1 MAYAMAT
8 PKEHIEEIR
17 RKMFFIGSEVINPL
31 TKMVHRAVE
40 LLSAELYTKD
50 VHFLMELIQNAED
63 NEYLEGVDPS
73 LEFVITS
80 RDITGTEAPATL
92 LIFNNE
98 KGFSA
103 KNIESI
109 CDVGNSTKKGNRKSG
124 YIGEKGIGFK
134 SVFLI
139 CAQPYI
145 FSNGYQ
151 IKFTEEP
158 CPHCNLGYIVPDWVN
173 EKPSLS
179 DIQKL
184 YGSGSKDLPTTTF
197 VLPLKP
203 DKVKPVKQQLSSVH
217 PEVLLFLSK
226 IKRLSVREDN
236 EDPLRNTVSAIA
248 INSETNFVT
257 RKNIDAE
264 SYTLHL
270 AVNGDRNNKECNYYM
285 WRQRFP
291 VKQENKVER
300 RMDVEEW
307 VITLAFPNGERLRRG
322 ATSPGIYAFLP
333 TEMVTNF
340 PFIIQ
345 ADFLLASSRENIL
358 LDNKWNQGILSCVSS
373 AFVNALISLV
383 KMTEGAP
390 VSSLPPMFRFLP
402 VDSSSYSQ
410 LNKDVREPIRA
421 KLIEEDIVPSE
432 SCMVQKF
439 FHKPR
444 DVGRLMPRFWN
455 ILKKAK
461 VEGVSLRN
469 LSHHGLH
476 VLNSSFDREEYDP
489 VLNFLGVA
497 PVNSEWYAKCIQSSN
512 LVLGVSEEVYCELLV
527 FLAEN
532 WSSKFCNTNIG
543 SIPLIKYVDVDGNVA
558 LCSINASRQYDMVC
572 LSPQLSWLTAC
583 NKEFRCAANRFFM
596 PESTYVALLL
606 CYQTEVVLQ
615 WLKNWVKVATVTVYD
630 YAAVLIKH
638 LQNDRKLAVVFAYFL
653 YHSLSKR
660 YLSSREVEILC
671 GLMPLVDNY
680 GAVSTNGNGVLVPAN
695 GSKWAELIV
704 SNPWR
709 QEGYIELG
717 EDYLRPGNFAGQRTT
732 GEQIIEFLKSH
743 VGASDI
749 PHLSPPNAW
758 IPAVSAPLT
767 KQNTFL
773 LLDWVKNLK
782 FRGFGIPTKF
792 LACIKEG
799 SWLKITMNG
808 SPAGYRPPSQS
819 FFLTSSLGNIL
830 KNGSM
835 LVDIP
840 LVDQNFYGE
849 SIINYK
855 EELKTIGV
863 MFEYREACEFIG
875 KYLMSRAAFSHV
887 TKDNVF
893 SILNFIRFLR
903 EKFLSP
909 DSFIESIKEGSWL
922 KTSHGY
928 RSPVTSVLHDQEW
941 RIASQISGIPFID
954 QNYYGEEILCYKV
967 ELQLLG
973 VMVEFNQNYQLVIDN
988 LKLPSSSACLTAEA
1002 VHLVLACMRHS
1013 KSSDRLVKA
1022 LGNAKCLKT
1031 DEGYKSPGECFL
1043 FDPEWGCLLEVFK
1056 GFPIID
1062 QNFYGRNIV
1071 CSKREL
1077 QQLGVVVEFEKAVKA
1092 FVCLFK
1098 QQASSSSIS
1107 KDHVLKFL
1115 SCYRQ
1120 LNGTSLKFPAEFIN
1134 CIRETKWLWTRLGDY
1149 RSPRDCILFGPDW
1162 KSIASITLLPFI
1174 DDSDRFYSMA
1184 IHEFEEELEDMGTV
1198 VAFEDGVKF
1207 IADGLFINPCNV
1219 TRANV
1224 ISLLQC
1230 IRILREKNYTFTRS
1244 FNEKVTQKWLR
1255 THGSEVYS
1263 SPKQCLLFDSTC
1275 ELNLLKQTD
1284 GPFLDEDFYGSEIK
1298 YYREELNTI
1307 GVTVDLE
1314 KGCPLLASHLDF
1326 HTDFLTIVRI
1336 YNVLAQLKWQP
1347 HGEAARRIWIPE
1359 GSQSGQWVSPVECV
1373 LHDKDGLFSTQMKVL
1388 DKHYDWKLLSF
1399 FSSAFGVKSNPL
1411 VEDYC
1416 KLWKVWESSEYK
1428 LSNAECCAFWG
1439 CVLKQSSSK
1448 TKKLMADSL
1457 VKLPVNSGL
1466 DGILLFDKRDV
1477 FIADDLQL
1485 KDVIEKSSPHS
1496 LFVWYPQPSL
1506 PSLPQTTLLDLYRKI
1521 GVRTISDCVQ
1531 KEELSL
1537 GEGVEHKQLN
1547 QKDYYIGKGLVKL
1560 ILGFLADPSIQ
1571 MEPAKRHDAVKCLLN
1586 LTILETAEPITVR
1599 YNLSLSSGEIVDAR
1613 ACQMIRCDRNSGKL
1627 FTQKI
1632 DRSGG
1637 HKNRIEYAIPFAET
1651 ISKGVLWDREDH
1663 INSLSELIKLAFF
1676 VEFNEEAVEIL
1687 MKSKNLQI
1695 FMEDEEFLSVAFP
1708 SE

>member
-1 MAYAMAT
+1 
-8 PKEHIEEIR
+8 
-17 RKMFFIGSEVINPL
+17 
-31 TKMVHRAVE
+31 
-40 LLSAELYTKD
+40 
-50 VHFLMELIQNAED
+50 
-63 NEYLEGVDPS
+63 
-73 LEFVITS
+73 
-80 RDITGTEAPATL
+80 
-92 LIFNNE
+92 
-98 KGFSA
+98 
-103 KNIESI
+103 
-109 CDVGNSTKKGNRKSG
+109 
-124 YIGEKGIGFK
+124 
-134 SVFLI
+134 
-139 CAQPYI
+139 
-145 FSNGYQ
+145 
-151 IKFTEEP
+151 
-158 CPHCNLGYIVPDWVN
+158 
-173 EKPSLS
+173 
-179 DIQKL
+179 
-184 YGSGSKDLPTTTF
+184 
-197 VLPLKP
+197 
-203 DKVKPVKQQLSSVH
+203 
-217 PEVLLFLSK
+217 
-226 IKRLSVREDN
+226 
-236 EDPLRNTVSAIA
+236 
-248 INSETNFVT
+248 
-257 RKNIDAE
+257 
-264 SYTLHL
+264 
-270 AVNGDRNNKECNYYM
+270 
-285 WRQRFP
+285 
-291 VKQENKVER
+291 
-300 RMDVEEW
+300 
-307 VITLAFPNGERLRRG
+307 
-322 ATSPGIYAFLP
+322 
-333 TEMVTNF
+333 
-340 PFIIQ
+340 
-345 ADFLLASSRENIL
+345 
-358 LDNKWNQGILSCVSS
+358 
-373 AFVNALISLV
+373 
-383 KMTEGAP
+383 
-390 VSSLPPMFRFLP
+390 
-402 VDSSSYSQ
+402 
-410 LNKDVREPIRA
+410 
-421 KLIEEDIVPSE
+421 
-432 SCMVQKF
+432 
-439 FHKPR
+439 
-444 DVGRLMPRFWN
+444 
-455 ILKKAK
+455 
-461 VEGVSLRN
+461 
-469 LSHHGLH
+469 
-476 VLNSSFDREEYDP
+476 
-489 VLNFLGVA
+489 
-497 PVNSEWYAKCIQSSN
+497 
-512 LVLGVSEEVYCELLV
+512 
-527 FLAEN
+527 
-532 WSSKFCNTNIG
+532 
-543 SIPLIKYVDVDGNVA
+543 
-558 LCSINASRQYDMVC
+558 
-572 LSPQLSWLTAC
+572 
-583 NKEFRCAANRFFM
+583 
-596 PESTYVALLL
+596 
-606 CYQTEVVLQ
+606 
-615 WLKNWVKVATVTVYD
+615 
-630 YAAVLIKH
+630 
-638 LQNDRKLAVVFAYFL
+638 
-653 YHSLSKR
+653 
-660 YLSSREVEILC
+660 
-671 GLMPLVDNY
+671 
-680 GAVSTNGNGVLVPAN
+680 
-695 GSKWAELIV
+695 
-704 SNPWR
+704 
-709 QEGYIELG
+709 
-717 EDYLRPGNFAGQRTT
+717 
-732 GEQIIEFLKSH
+732 
-743 VGASDI
+743 
-749 PHLSPPNAW
+749 
-758 IPAVSAPLT
+758 
-767 KQNTFL
+767 
-773 LLDWVKNLK
+773 
-782 FRGFGIPTKF
+782 
-792 LACIKEG
+792 
-799 SWLKITMNG
+799 MNG

-875 KYLMSRAAFSHV
+875 KYLMSRAASSRV

-893 SILNFIRFLR
+893 SIVNFIRFLR

-909 DSFIESIKEGSWL
+909 DSFIESIKEGSGL

-1062 QNFYGRNIV
+1062 QNFYGSNIV

-1077 QQLGVVVEFEKAVKA
+1077 QQLGVAVEFEKAVKA

-1120 LNGTSLKFPAEFIN
+1120 LNGASLKFPAEFIN
-1134 CIRETKWLWTRLGDY
+1134 CIRETKWLRTRLGDY
-1149 RSPRDCILFGPDW
+1149 RSPRDFILFGPDW

-1198 VAFEDGVKF
+1198 VPFEDGVKF

-1224 ISLLQC
+1224 ISLLKC

-1244 FNEKVTQKWLR
+1244 FNEKVSQKWLR

-1284 GPFLDEDFYGSEIK
+1284 GPFLDKDFYGSEIK

-1326 HTDFLTIVRI
+1326 RTDFATIVRI
-1336 YNVLAQLKWQP
+1336 YNVLAQLKCQP
-1347 HGEAARRIWIPE
+1347 LGEAARRIWIPE
-1359 GSQSGQWVSPVECV
+1359 ESQSGQWVSPVECV

-1439 CVLKQSSSK
+1439 CVLKQCSS
-1448 TKKLMADSL
+1448 KKLMADSL

-1496 LFVWYPQPSL
+1496 LFVWYPLPSL
-1506 PSLPQTTLLDLYRKI
+1506 PALPQTTLLDLYRKI

-1531 KEELSL
+1531 KEELSV
-1537 GEGVEHKQLN
+1537 GEGVEHKQVN

-1571 MEPAKRHDAVKCLLN
+1571 MEPAKKHDAVKCLLN

-1599 YNLSLSSGEIVDAR
+1599 YSLSLSSGEIVDAR
-1613 ACQMIRCDRNSGKL
+1613 ACQLIRWDRNSGKL
-1627 FTQKI
+1627 FTHKVN
-1632 DRSGG
+1632 RSGG

-1651 ISKGVLWDREDH
+1651 ISKGVLWDKEDH

-1676 VEFNEEAVEIL
+1676 VEFNEEVVEIL

-1695 FMEDEEFLSVAFP
+1695 FMEDEEFLSDAFP
-1708 SE
+1708 SQ